1 MDTLNPSPEPLKPD
15 LAPAPE
21 ALCDDSESVNDRCN
35 LDALSRLMRA
45 EDVQFFDLPM
55 LTRLLR
61 RPYHAVTLEGPLNL
75 KQLAEDHRTRTFR
88 SESTLTR
95 SGRPKLNR
103 LLLRLEGDVFGLLEG
118 HTFKLYAPTP
128 EAAEAVAKEFR
139 RYVRPEAAAK
149 PCFYIISTEPHG
161 PTVETVTI
169 ERPAPVSTEELAL
182 NYGVDFPSWEQ
193 QWREQMYRKPSGLS
207 LLYGPPG
214 CGKTSYLRAL
224 MARLLDKAVFY
235 YVPVSEVEMLSSP
248 RFANFWVEQTRRH
261 PKKHKLAI
269 LEDAE
274 ELLLPRDAGSRDKVS
289 NLLNIADGFLGDHL
303 KLHVVATTNMPM
315 NKLDAAIVRPGR
327 LIGIREFRRLNR
339 VEALRLAEAKGL
351 ALADQPNFSLAELY
365 CGVVSSPVLNAE
377 RQIGFA
383 Q

>member
-1 MDTLNPSPEPLKPD
+1 M
-15 LAPAPE
+15 
-21 ALCDDSESVNDRCN
+21 
-35 LDALSRLMRA
+35 
-45 EDVQFFDLPM
+45 
-55 LTRLLR
+55 
-61 RPYHAVTLEGPLNL
+61 EGPLNL
-75 KQLAEDHRTRTFR
+75 KQLAADHRTRTFR
-88 SESTLTR
+88 SESSLSRNGTR
-95 SGRPKLNR
+95 KLDR
-103 LLLRLEGDVFGLLEG
+103 LLLQLDGEVFGHLEG
-118 HTFKLYAPTP
+118 HTLKLYAPTP
-128 EAAEAVAKEFR
+128 EAAEAVAKEFH
-139 RYVRPEAAAK
+139 RYVKPQPAAK
-149 PCFYIISTEPHG
+149 PCFYIISLEPHG
-161 PTVETVTI
+161 PTAETVI
-169 ERPAPVSTEELAL
+169 IGRPAPVSTEELAL

-248 RFANFWVEQTRRH
+248 RFATFWVEQTRRH
-261 PKKHKLAI
+261 PQKHKLAI

-327 LIGIREFRRLNR
+327 LIGMREFRRLNR
-339 VEALRLAEAKGL
+339 VEALRLAAAKGL
-351 ALADQPNFSLAELY
+351 ALADQPDFSLAELY
-365 CGVVSSPVLNAE
+365 CGAVSSPVLNGD